1 MTIQRMHNSI
11 RSHKFRI
18 ILGILIG
25 SVWVFHG
32 MYSKI
37 CNGIPRHRL
46 IVGRILGEGI
56 ADKATFFI
64 GVLEIT
70 LGIWVFSGRMR
81 RSCAMVQTLVVI
93 AMNTLEILL
102 AKNLLISAPG
112 MVLLNLA
119 FFALIWYWASLPNP
133 QKFSD

>member
-1 MTIQRMHNSI
+1 MHNSI